1 MNKKM
6 NFFAI
11 LPLYG
16 SIIALIWLFIKSI
29 KKEINKKKFKLYF
42 YSCGLMGGI
51 SILLLML
58 FLFFLKNQFN
68 FFNEHFSISL
78 VVVLIL
84 GGYLMNIY
92 TFLLLNKKWEDL
104 KILKSKE

>member
-29 KKEINKKKFKLYF
+29 KKEINKKKFNLYF
-42 YSCGLMGGI
+42 YSCGLM
-51 SILLLML
+51 
-58 FLFFLKNQFN
+58 
-68 FFNEHFSISL
+68 
-78 VVVLIL
+78 
-84 GGYLMNIY
+84 
-92 TFLLLNKKWEDL
+92 
-104 KILKSKE
+104 